1 MDLNKWDIRF
11 FDVAVLVSSW
21 SKDPGTRV
29 GAVLVNDRRVLA
41 TGYNGFPS
49 GIDDNPERYADREVK
64 LAYTVHAEVNAL
76 LNAAKNGAKTEGSTL
91 YATFHPC
98 VNCAAAIIQGGIQ
111 RVVCPSVES
120 APERWRDSFGR
131 ARDLMIEA
139 GIEILNDG
147 VDNERREFPR
157 EELS

>member
-1 MDLNKWDIRF
+1 VDLSKWDLRF
-11 FDVAVLVSSW
+11 FEMAVLVSSW

-29 GAVLVNDRRVLA
+29 GAALVGDRRILA

-49 GIDDNPERYADREVK
+49 GIDDNPERYANREVK

-98 VNCAAAIIQGGIQ
+98 VNCAAAIIQGGIR
-111 RVVCPSVES
+111 RVVCPAVET
-120 APERWRDSFGR
+120 APERWRDSFSR
-131 ARDLMIEA
+131 ARDLMSEA
-139 GIEILNDG
+139 GIEIVNYG
-147 VDNERREFPR
+147 VNK
-157 EELS
+157 

>member
-1 MDLNKWDIRF
+1 M
-11 FDVAVLVSSW
+11 AVLVSSW

-29 GAVLVNDRRVLA
+29 GAALVGDRRILA

-49 GIDDNPERYADREVK
+49 GIDDNPERYANREVK

-98 VNCAAAIIQGGIQ
+98 VNCAAAIIQGGIR
-111 RVVCPSVES
+111 RVVCPAVET
-120 APERWRDSFGR
+120 APERWRDSFSR
-131 ARDLMIEA
+131 ARDLMSEA
-139 GIEILNDG
+139 GIEIVNYG
-147 VDNERREFPR
+147 VNK
-157 EELS
+157 